1 MNIIGIIFSFL
12 LPGILIGML
21 ISAAVEESYNKESNS
36 KETRYY
42 SERVEV
48 VPHRAASENRYTKTV
63 SPCLTDEYTRSVR
76 AKSVRHEV
84 NQNQFFFCTLDES
97 RSA

>member
-21 ISAAVEESYNKESNS
+21 ISAAVEESYNKEPQR
-36 KETRYY
+36 KETRCCNQK
-42 SERVEV
+42 VAV
-48 VPHRAASENRYTKTV
+48 VPCKTASVNRYSKTV
-63 SPCLTDEYTRSVR
+63 SPCLTDEYT
-76 AKSVRHEV
+76 KSVRQKTVKRESGS
-84 NQNQFFFCTLDES
+84 NQLFFYTLEES

>member
-21 ISAAVEESYNKESNS
+21 ISAAVEESYKKESEHR
-36 KETRYY
+36 ETRYY
-42 SERVEV
+42 GEKAAVMPRK
-48 VPHRAASENRYTKTV
+48 AASINRYSKAV

-76 AKSVRHEV
+76 PKTVKRESNS
-84 NQNQFFFCTLDES
+84 NQLFFCTLDES